1 MHIRQKTGTNSD
13 LTTDPLIEKYQTIS
27 IKFRIRISQLVAKIE
42 LKQQNLIKPNQTRTS
57 FFIKNYRSISM
68 TFEIKISQFYD

>member
-27 IKFRIRISQLVAKIE
+27 IKFRIRISQLIAKIE
-42 LKQQNLIKPNQTRTS
+42 LKQQSLHQIRRCFTGNIQ
-57 FFIKNYRSISM
+57 I
-68 TFEIKISQFYD
+68 